1 MTTKR
6 NEGGASDVIGDSS
19 GKPSCSTTSVHLF
32 MAGHLCLQ
40 NFWGQ
45 LVSSRWTADLLA
57 PILKYNILYKIK
69 LYFYFIV
76 RPKINVPLTGNLNY
90 RTNSSLVPRP

>member
-45 LVSSRWTADLLA
+45 LVSSRWTAD
-57 PILKYNILYKIK
+57 
-69 LYFYFIV
+69 
-76 RPKINVPLTGNLNY
+76 
-90 RTNSSLVPRP
+90 